1 MFGNG
6 LTGVVLSAGKG
17 SRMAELTA
25 NWPKGLLPV
34 ANKPLIYYPL
44 EALIKAGFQ
53 GMSSPHI
60 VSYHVIY
67 VLTYYLMNK
76 ALNELKLDIRIDL
89 VSIPYNRDFGTADS
103 LRLIKDK
110 IKNDVL
116 VLSCDTITDFPLKR
130 LIDFYRIHNP
140 TLLALIS
147 SIPYNNE
154 NSIPGRKGR
163 EKIEKDLIGID
174 AQNGDRLV
182 FMSSEAD
189 FDESVSFSV
198 SMLKKCPQ
206 MTIKSNLLDAHIYLL
221 KKWTLRYLEENTQ
234 ISSLK
239 GEFLPSLVRKQFRR
253 EVKTTLNKTNTNP
266 SSIISMSALPHRQIF
281 DFIETNDIELGLRR
295 LEPNMASDD
304 LNAESLIHQMP
315 NSYPESKITCFAYRL
330 DEGYCVR
337 ANTVSG
343 YCEANRIQLRQMN
356 ASDRK
361 TVKHQ
366 NSIKSQV
373 DAITGNVKAI
383 GEKCLIK

>member
-1 MFGNG
+1 
-6 LTGVVLSAGKG
+6 
-17 SRMAELTA
+17 
-25 NWPKGLLPV
+25 
-34 ANKPLIYYPL
+34 
-44 EALIKAGFQ
+44 
-53 GMSSPHI
+53 
-60 VSYHVIY
+60 
-67 VLTYYLMNK
+67 
-76 ALNELKLDIRIDL
+76 ELKLDIRIDL

-221 KKWTLRYLEENTQ
+221 KKWTLRYLEENT
-234 ISSLK
+234 
-239 GEFLPSLVRKQFRR
+239 
-253 EVKTTLNKTNTNP
+253 
-266 SSIISMSALPHRQIF
+266 
-281 DFIETNDIELGLRR
+281 
-295 LEPNMASDD
+295 
-304 LNAESLIHQMP
+304 
-315 NSYPESKITCFAYRL
+315 
-330 DEGYCVR
+330 
-337 ANTVSG
+337 
-343 YCEANRIQLRQMN
+343 
-356 ASDRK
+356 
-361 TVKHQ
+361 
-366 NSIKSQV
+366 
-373 DAITGNVKAI
+373 
-383 GEKCLIK
+383 